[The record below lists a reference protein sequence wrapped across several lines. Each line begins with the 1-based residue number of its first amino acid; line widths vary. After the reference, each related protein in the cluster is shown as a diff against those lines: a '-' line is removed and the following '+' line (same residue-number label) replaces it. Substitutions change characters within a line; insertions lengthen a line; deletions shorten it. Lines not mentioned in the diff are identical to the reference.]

1 MKGDNKMNI
10 KDRAIKKAFNK
21 TKKVIEMLEKE
32 MKINVSIINEWKGS
46 GGGRW
51 SAKKRTYK
59 KVGERQ
65 EITIKIGKRHYY
77 IDDYGNLKY
86 ATTINKSYHYNLK
99 DKENLQNLLFTI
111 LMSKKFNN
119 DEFDEFI
126 EKIANIK

>member
-1 MKGDNKMNI
+1 MNI

-21 TKKVIEMLEKE
+21 TKKVIAMLEKE
-32 MKINVSIINEWKGS
+32 LKINISIINEWEGK

-59 KVGERQ
+59 KVGERE
-65 EITIKIGKRHYY
+65 EITINIGKRYYY
-77 IDDYGNLKY
+77 IDNYGNLKY
-86 ATTINKSYHYNLK
+86 ATTTHKKYSYNFK
-99 DKENLQNLLFTI
+99 DKENLQNLLITI

-119 DEFDEFI
+119 DEFNKFI

>member
-1 MKGDNKMNI
+1 MNI

-21 TKKVIEMLEKE
+21 TKKVVEMLEKE
-32 MKINVSIINEWKGS
+32 MKINISVINEWECK

-51 SAKKRTYK
+51 SAKRRTYK
-59 KVGERQ
+59 KVGERE

-77 IDDYGNLKY
+77 VDDYGNLKY
-86 ATTINKSYHYNLK
+86 TTTRDKKYTYKLK
-99 DKENLQNLLFTI
+99 HKQNLQNLLFTI

-119 DEFDEFI
+119 DEFDKLI

>member
-1 MKGDNKMNI
+1 MNI

-32 MKINVSIINEWKGS
+32 MKINTSIINEWVGK

-51 SAKKRTYK
+51 SAKRRTYK
-59 KVGERQ
+59 KVGERE
-65 EITIKIGKRHYY
+65 EITIRIGKRHYY
-77 IDDYGNLKY
+77 VDDYGNLKY
-86 ATTINKSYHYNLK
+86 ATTRDKKYTYKLK
-99 DKENLQNLLFTI
+99 DKQNLQNLLFTI

-119 DEFDEFI
+119 NEFNKLL

>member
-1 MKGDNKMNI
+1 MNI

-32 MKINVSIINEWKGS
+32 LKINKSIINEWEGK

-51 SAKKRTYK
+51 SAKRRTYK
-59 KVGERQ
+59 KVGERE
-65 EITIKIGKRHYY
+65 EITINIGKRYY
-77 IDDYGNLKY
+77 YVDDCGSLKY
-86 ATTINKSYHYNLK
+86 TIKRDKKYSYKLK

-119 DEFDEFI
+119 DEFDKLVA
-126 EKIANIK
+126 KIANIK